1 MIKKILIFIVFCLN
15 KSYYFKKLCSQNKNK
30 EADFID
36 LCASSLKHKNFFE
49 IGFGLNEFNCSNLVK
64 KKYSG
69 HLVDGSKKSCL
80 PMSILNKIH
89 KLNLKIHNIFLTK
102 DNIKEVITESSGGI
116 FSIDIDGND
125 FWILKEVL
133 NCNTNFEIIIVEYNA
148 SFKDRCV
155 SIPYQ
160 KNFDRHKAHK
170 SGWYHGASLN
180 AFIKLLNT
188 HNYHLIKTIG
198 GVNAFFVN
206 KDNFEKLPFKDLK
219 FEDAYEECVLRNQW
233 SKTDANHQYRTIE
246 HLPLIEV

>member
-1 MIKKILIFIVFCLN
+1 MKRIIIFIMYCLS
-15 KSYYFKKLCSQNKNK
+15 KSYYFKRLDSQNNNK
-30 EADFID
+30 EGEFLD
-36 LCASSLKHKNFFE
+36 LCTSSLKRKKFFE
-49 IGFGLNEFNCSNLVK
+49 IGFGYNEFNCSNLVK

-69 HLVDGSKKSCL
+69 YLVDGDKKNCL
-80 PMSILNKIH
+80 PISILNKIH

-102 DNIKEVITESSGGI
+102 DNIREVIPKNLGGI

-133 NCNTNFEIIIVEYNA
+133 NCNTNFEIIIVEYNS

-160 KNFDRHKAHK
+160 KNFERHKAHK

-180 AFIKLLNT
+180 AFIKLLNS
-188 HNYHLIKTIG
+188 HNYHLIKTIA
-198 GVNAFFVN
+198 GVNAFFVH
-206 KDNFEKLPFKDLK
+206 KDNFEKLSFKNLK

>member
-89 KLNLKIHNIFLTK
+89 KLSAKFR
-102 DNIKEVITESSGGI
+102 
-116 FSIDIDGND
+116 
-125 FWILKEVL
+125 
-133 NCNTNFEIIIVEYNA
+133 NCPQ
-148 SFKDRCV
+148 S
-155 SIPYQ
+155 
-160 KNFDRHKAHK
+160 
-170 SGWYHGASLN
+170 
-180 AFIKLLNT
+180 
-188 HNYHLIKTIG
+188 
-198 GVNAFFVN
+198 
-206 KDNFEKLPFKDLK
+206 
-219 FEDAYEECVLRNQW
+219 
-233 SKTDANHQYRTIE
+233 
-246 HLPLIEV
+246 

>member
-1 MIKKILIFIVFCLN
+1 MKRIIIFIMCCLS
-15 KSYYFKKLCSQNKNK
+15 KSYYFKRLNSQNNNK
-30 EADFID
+30 EGEFLD
-36 LCASSLKHKNFFE
+36 LCTSSLKRKKFFE
-49 IGFGLNEFNCSNLVK
+49 IGFGYNEFNCSNLVK

-69 HLVDGSKKSCL
+69 YLVDGDKKNCL
-80 PMSILNKIH
+80 KISILNKIH

-102 DNIKEVITESSGGI
+102 DNIREVIPKNLGGI
-116 FSIDIDGND
+116 FSIDVDGND

-133 NCNTNFEIIIVEYNA
+133 NCNTNFEIIIVEYNS

-160 KNFDRHKAHK
+160 KNFERHKAHK

-180 AFIKLLNT
+180 AFIKLLNS
-188 HNYHLIKTIG
+188 HNYHLIKTIA
-198 GVNAFFVN
+198 GVNAFFVH
-206 KDNFEKLPFKDLK
+206 KDNFEKLSFKDLK
-219 FEDAYEECVLRNQW
+219 FEDAYEEGVLRNQW